1 MTTATYFIIETK
13 KPPVAPKPRLVI
25 GHKIVPPPVAPKPEV
40 VVVDVLQ
47 SSRKT
52 KPAIAPKPKVLK
64 CLTIPEVKTVPASIR
79 RNLKTLED
87 HKKDS
92 SEYLVH
98 LNYKNGIPTDNAAY
112 IISLCSCNFE
122 CVHKCGNQ
130 EDTHKNATIFEQ
142 LENLEN
148 INIEEQPSSSLNCG
162 TIFES
167 NNENLNN
174 YKVVLKAN
182 DLEEKLEDVM
192 VKNIYPNN
200 GHLKQKHLS
209 KLQTVNSVNS
219 NKNVKIE
226 FSDFSPPISN
236 VEELKVSSS
245 NDAKLIAVESE
256 MLEVPLLT
264 ENNNNC
270 FSLSNPAHVEKMD
283 VDNISMISCTKDI
296 DKLSFGTNSV
306 VSTKPFPVPKP
317 RKLRT
322 PFLVRQNGID
332 ASGED
337 ECDSSGIHEFAVK
350 NTAKINV
357 LVQSVSYK
365 NQEHQTA
372 VDKSEVASYSV
383 RKVHPTSESTDAK
396 ELIPQSQSSEV
407 VHEHCHFLENIGHS
421 SDPNSIKPSINI
433 MEDNSLL
440 ATDAKETGFV
450 RCSNLSMSLPKQ
462 IKLSCSQPLSDLM
475 TLDDS
480 TQKKEAK
487 DVYLKGEGSSRF
499 IPKKPQRH
507 GIGGLLKKSA
517 SEELLDTSAYF
528 SSENKTLEAPLGRA
542 RTRHFSGR
550 EQNAVLLCDTPTSS
564 LEKPIWKL
572 PHPILPFSGN
582 PETFK
587 NTKNAKKVENFS
599 AVTKPRA
606 KSLSSVDMDR
616 IHKPPKE
623 PQKKSSL
630 KKFLNMKWS
639 VWMLKSDFQKFLAKG
654 TQSTDYVN
662 GDIPSGEGPSKNGN
676 ANAMAN
682 GRKAKPA
689 KAHSA
694 EIGSFFSQKGKQ
706 KNRAQNE
713 IKINQRSKSLDEQTF
728 SLQGHLSSLTQ
739 DNIHEY
745 ENVSHYE
752 EIPEYENLPFAATDE
767 NIHFDRQNSS
777 IVENQDANM
786 YEVEEL
792 YEPTGSCLE
801 FGRSS
806 TERDGSELMLED
818 IHSDDEIM
826 PRDVNSSDEDEDD
839 TNSDSSKGESDAQEN
854 KQVRLKHLDFRDSVA
869 HASRQ
874 FGKPVIED
882 KILNQILYYLPQL
895 YELNRDLLRELEERL
910 SHWIDHQRIADIFVK
925 KGPYLKMYSTYI
937 KEFDRNIALLD
948 EHCKKNPGFA
958 AVVREFEMS
967 PRCANLALKHYL
979 LKPVQRIPQYRLLLT
994 GKAKLYKL
1002 KIFMWVDA
1010 LAVVI
1015 EVANHANDIMKQGD
1029 NFQKLMQIQYSLT
1042 GHHEIVQPGRV
1053 FLKEGTLMKL
1063 SRKVMQPRMFFLF
1076 NDTLL
1081 YTTPL
1086 QSGMYKLNNMLSLA
1100 GMKVKKPTHEAYQN
1114 ELNIESVERSFILSA
1129 NSATERDEWLE
1140 TISQSIEDYTKKR
1153 ITFNP
1158 TKSLEEADQEKE
1170 EERPVGSKA
1179 PIWIPDTRATMCM
1192 ICTSEFT
1199 LTWRRHHCRA
1209 CGKIICQAC
1218 SSNKHGLDY
1227 MKNHPARVCDH
1238 CFKELQKQDNMYTFK
1253 NGSPLNHRS
1262 PTNALSTV
1270 LHSIPSGRKQ
1280 KKIPAALKEVSAN
1293 TEDSSISGYL
1303 YRSKGTKK
1311 PWKHLW
1317 FVIKNKVLYTY
1328 AASEDVAALESQPL
1342 LGFTVVEIK
1351 DEHLESKVFHL
1362 LHKNTLFYI
1371 FRSDDY
1377 QSVQK

>member
-1 MTTATYFIIETK
+1 MSSAETK

-25 GHKIVPPPVAPKPEV
+25 GHKIVPPPVAPKPDV

-64 CLTIPEVKTVPASIR
+64 CLTVPEVKTVPASIR
-79 RNLKTLED
+79 RNLNTLED
-87 HKKDS
+87 LKKDS

-122 CVHKCGNQ
+122 CIHKCGNQ

-148 INIEEQPSSSLNCG
+148 IN
-162 TIFES
+162 TDES

-174 YKVVLKAN
+174 YKVVLNAN

-192 VKNIYPNN
+192 IKNVYPNN
-200 GHLKQKHLS
+200 GHLKQKRLS
-209 KLQTVNSVNS
+209 KLQTVNTVNS

-236 VEELKVSSS
+236 VEELKESSS

-264 ENNNNC
+264 ESNNNC

-296 DKLSFGTNSV
+296 DKLSFDTNSV

-317 RKLRT
+317 RKLHT
-322 PFLVRQNGID
+322 PSLVRQDGID

-337 ECDSSGIHEFAVK
+337 ECDSSGIHKFAVK

-383 RKVHPTSESTDAK
+383 RKVHLASESTDAK
-396 ELIPQSQSSEV
+396 ELIPQSQSSEI

-440 ATDAKETGFV
+440 AIDAKKTGFV

-462 IKLSCSQPLSDLM
+462 IKLSCNQPLPALV

-480 TQKKEAK
+480 AQKKDAK

-507 GIGGLLKKSA
+507 GIAGLLKKSA
-517 SEELLDTSAYF
+517 SEELLDKSAYF
-528 SSENKTLEAPLGRA
+528 SSENKTLVAPLGRA

-550 EQNAVLLCDTPTSS
+550 EQNAVLLCDTPTTS
-564 LEKPIWKL
+564 LEKPSWKL

-599 AVTKPRA
+599 ALTKPRA

-639 VWMLKSDFQKFLAKG
+639 VSMLKSDFQKFLAKG

-662 GDIPSGEGPSKNGN
+662 GDIPSGEGPGKNGN
-676 ANAMAN
+676 AIAMAN

-713 IKINQRSKSLDEQTF
+713 MKINQRSKSLDEQTF

-752 EIPEYENLPFAATDE
+752 EIPEYENLPFAATDK

-854 KQVRLKHLDFRDSVA
+854 KQFRVAGKKTKVYHIAKEIMSSEKVFVDVLKLLHIDFRDSVA

-910 SHWIDHQRIADIFVK
+910 SHW
-925 KGPYLKMYSTYI
+925 
-937 KEFDRNIALLD
+937 NIALLD

-994 GKAKLYKL
+994 VYRNVAFVAKGAENGIL
-1002 KIFMWVDA
+1002 
-1010 LAVVI
+1010 
-1015 EVANHANDIMKQGD
+1015 
-1029 NFQKLMQIQYSLT
+1029 
-1042 GHHEIVQPGRV
+1042 
-1053 FLKEGTLMKL
+1053 L
-1063 SRKVMQPRMFFLF
+1063 S
-1076 NDTLL
+1076 
-1081 YTTPL
+1081 
-1086 QSGMYKLNNMLSLA
+1086 
-1100 GMKVKKPTHEAYQN
+1100 
-1114 ELNIESVERSFILSA
+1114 
-1129 NSATERDEWLE
+1129 
-1140 TISQSIEDYTKKR
+1140 
-1153 ITFNP
+1153 
-1158 TKSLEEADQEKE
+1158 
-1170 EERPVGSKA
+1170 
-1179 PIWIPDTRATMCM
+1179 
-1192 ICTSEFT
+1192 
-1199 LTWRRHHCRA
+1199 
-1209 CGKIICQAC
+1209 
-1218 SSNKHGLDY
+1218 
-1227 MKNHPARVCDH
+1227 
-1238 CFKELQKQDNMYTFK
+1238 
-1253 NGSPLNHRS
+1253 
-1262 PTNALSTV
+1262 
-1270 LHSIPSGRKQ
+1270 
-1280 KKIPAALKEVSAN
+1280 
-1293 TEDSSISGYL
+1293 
-1303 YRSKGTKK
+1303 
-1311 PWKHLW
+1311 
-1317 FVIKNKVLYTY
+1317 
-1328 AASEDVAALESQPL
+1328 
-1342 LGFTVVEIK
+1342 
-1351 DEHLESKVFHL
+1351 
-1362 LHKNTLFYI
+1362 
-1371 FRSDDY
+1371 
-1377 QSVQK
+1377 